1 MLHCPYCLFE
11 VSADQT
17 ICSHCAQALP
27 EATPGSLGPTA
38 SAAQAGVS
46 APALAPAREG
56 RHHWI
61 WLGNLIT
68 LGVGGWILAI
78 RWQGGTG
85 QVIGVA
91 LMALALLSLALSRFG
106 TYWQRASCL
115 VKALILPGVLAG
127 MLVLLI
133 AAIESLTDTNSDH
146 DGQRGDSAG
155 GDGGGREESGRP
167 RRASPAAWKVCPS
180 CGQAVPAAARF
191 CLRCG
196 HPL

>member
-17 ICSHCAQALP
+17 ICSHCAQALRQ
-27 EATPGSLGPTA
+27 ATPGSLGPTA
-38 SAAQAGVS
+38 IAAQPGAS
-46 APALAPAREG
+46 APAREG

-68 LGVGGWILAI
+68 LGAGGWFVYLH
-78 RWQGGTG
+78 WQGVTG
-85 QVIGVA
+85 RVLGVVLIA
-91 LMALALLSLALSRFG
+91 LVLLSLMLSRCG

-127 MLVLLI
+127 LVVILI
-133 AAIESLTDTNSDH
+133 AAIESVTDANSGQ
-146 DGQRGDSAG
+146 DGQRSDTAG
-155 GDGGGREESGRP
+155 GDGGGREGSGR
-167 RRASPAAWKVCPS
+167 RWRASPAAWKACPS
-180 CGQAVPAAARF
+180 CDQAVPAAARF
-191 CLRCG
+191 CLHCG